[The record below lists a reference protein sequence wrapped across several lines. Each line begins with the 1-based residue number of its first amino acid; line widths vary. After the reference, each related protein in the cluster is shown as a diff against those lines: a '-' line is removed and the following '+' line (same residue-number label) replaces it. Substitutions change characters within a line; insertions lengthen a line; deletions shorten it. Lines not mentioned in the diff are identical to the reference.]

1 MKLDYYIDHYE
12 IEYVE
17 FTWYDGTPK
26 LIETQ
31 WAYSEEEA
39 IAFAKKKLG
48 EGKSAKIQIV
58 QNIVG
63 WENML

>member
-17 FTWYDGTPK
+17 LTWSDGTPK

-39 IAFAKKKLG
+39 IAFAKKKVS
-48 EGKSAKIQIV
+48 EGKATTLRVV
-58 QNIVG
+58 QNVHG
-63 WENML
+63 WE

>member
-1 MKLDYYIDHYE
+1 MNLDYYIDHYE

-17 FTWYDGTPK
+17 LTWYDGTPK

-39 IAFAKKKLG
+39 IAFAKKKLS

-63 WENML
+63 WEDML

>member
-17 FTWYDGTPK
+17 LTWSDGTPK

-31 WAYSEEEA
+31 WVYSEEEA
-39 IAFAKKKLG
+39 IAFAKKKLS

>member
-17 FTWYDGTPK
+17 LTWSDGTPK
-26 LIETQ
+26 LIKTQ

-39 IAFAKKKLG
+39 IAFARKKLG
-48 EGKSAKIQIV
+48 EGKAATLRVV
-58 QNIVG
+58 QNIHG
-63 WENML
+63 LE

>member
-17 FTWYDGTPK
+17 LTWSDGTPK

-31 WAYSEEEA
+31 WAYSKEEA
-39 IAFAKKKLG
+39 IAFAKKKRS
-48 EGKSAKIQIV
+48 EGKAATLRVVKNV
-58 QNIVG
+58 YG
-63 WENML
+63 WE